1 MAEEAAHSDDVV
13 EITQYLRET
22 IRDIDE
28 TMAMFSERRARLAGR
43 LAILEAA
50 ADRDVAAAAADYE
63 RRLADRQPYEGRDAD
78 EVITEAHRRFI
89 G

>member
-1 MAEEAAHSDDVV
+1 MAAEAAHSDEVI
-13 EITQYLRET
+13 EITQYLRDT

-28 TMAMFSERRARLAGR
+28 TMKVFAERRAGLAGR

-50 ADRDVAAAAADYE
+50 GDRAVAAAAADYE
-63 RRLADRQPYEGRDAD
+63 RRVAEGRPYEGRDAED
-78 EVITEAHRRFI
+78 VITEAHRRFI